1 MSICTC
7 MYLYGSAS
15 QAMARL
21 RTPSHI
27 VDDATAQFDVTPPLM
42 VVMLTPSC
50 PPLRQKRVWVNGSRI
65 HLLCVCRTQVSRLRL
80 LCRRHGKKAS
90 GGEEGKSWNMSTCWW
105 ILLPLRRM
113 MSWNLSQED
122 RGSYSWCGRKHV
134 LCVSCSSARALQHRG
149 RKEAHAGQSDTAR
162 PSTAV
167 PIPELRVAKPKP
179 GPLEVLDT
187 DTSDEPDGSDLPP
200 ENTVL
205 DLTVPRTALVS
216 CANCRACGASG
227 SMPRSRVLLY
237 LTRVARLRGR
247 VTWLLLS
254 WMVSWRCFLCLFS
267 RESGGRPAVLF
278 KVRRWS
284 TTLHRNSIYVGC
296 TLSNRVGQTLV
307 DALPPH
313 TRRHR
318 HRDRHTHTP
327 THTHHVRTV
336 CRQDAPA
343 F

>member
-1 MSICTC
+1 M
-7 MYLYGSAS
+7 
-15 QAMARL
+15 
-21 RTPSHI
+21 
-27 VDDATAQFDVTPPLM
+27 
-42 VVMLTPSC
+42 
-50 PPLRQKRVWVNGSRI
+50 K
-65 HLLCVCRTQVSRLRL
+65 
-80 LCRRHGKKAS
+80 
-90 GGEEGKSWNMSTCWW
+90 
-105 ILLPLRRM
+105 
-113 MSWNLSQED
+113 SWNLSQED
-122 RGSYSWCGRKHV
+122 RGSFSWCGRKHV

-149 RKEAHAGQSDTAR
+149 RKEARAGQSDSAR
-162 PSTAV
+162 PSTAG
-167 PIPELRVAKPKP
+167 PMPELRVAKAKP

-200 ENTVL
+200 ENAVL

-254 WMVSWRCFLCLFS
+254 WMVSCRCFLRLFS

-278 KVRRWS
+278 TVRRRS
-284 TTLHRNSIYVGC
+284 TTSHRNIIYVGC

-313 TRRHR
+313 TKTQKKTQTHP
-318 HRDRHTHTP
+318 HTHTHTSRSHTYTHTHPP
-327 THTHHVRTV
+327 THTHPARTV
-336 CRQDAPA
+336 CRQRVPA